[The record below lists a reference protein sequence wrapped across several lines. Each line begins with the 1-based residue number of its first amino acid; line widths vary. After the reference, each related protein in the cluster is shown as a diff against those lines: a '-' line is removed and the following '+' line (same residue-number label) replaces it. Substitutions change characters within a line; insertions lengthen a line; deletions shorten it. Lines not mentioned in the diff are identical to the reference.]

1 MLDNQLASIS
11 VDQLKGV
18 GPALRE
24 KLAKLNINNV
34 QDLLFHFPLR
44 YQDRSRLTPIGA
56 CFLGQEVL
64 VEGEIRQVDVSFGK
78 RRSLMVRLQDD
89 TGVINLRFFHFSGAQ
104 KTLLENNQRLRAFGE
119 IRRGLHGY
127 EMVHPEYDV
136 DQPSKPLGPV
146 KPTLT
151 PIYPSTD
158 GLHQASWRKLC
169 QQALICL
176 ARTQVT
182 DLLPDSAPQAQ
193 ISLTDAVRYLHE
205 APFNADVQA
214 LREGTHPAQQRLA
227 LEELTAHQVSML
239 LRKAQFKH
247 QPGVAIPDNGGLVN
261 ELLKRLPFSLTQA
274 QQRVMHDIELDLASG
289 QPMHRL
295 IQGDVGSG
303 KTIVA
308 ALSALYAIANGFQ
321 VAIMA
326 PTEILAEQHLEAFS
340 EWLEPLGIHIGWLT
354 GSSRVKHRRE
364 VLEGLANNSIQLLI
378 GTHALFQ
385 ESVDFAKLGL
395 VVIDEQHRFGVHQRL
410 ALREK
415 GKDIQPHQ
423 LIMTATP
430 IPRTLAMSS
439 YADLD
444 ISVIDELPAGRIP
457 INTVLIDNARRD
469 QVIARVAG
477 ACDAGKQAYW
487 VCTLIEES
495 EALQCQAAEDC
506 ANQLQM
512 LLPNT
517 RIGLVHGRMKADEK
531 SIVMDAFKR
540 AEIDLLVATTVI
552 EVGVNVPNA
561 SLMIIEN
568 PERLGLAQLHQLRGR
583 VGRGSE
589 ASHCVLMY
597 QDPLSLNGKQ
607 RLKIMR
613 ETTNGFII
621 AEEDLKLRG
630 PGEFMGTRQTGV
642 AQMKVADLGRDAHL
656 FDDARQL
663 AELLI
668 KKAPDKAEALVQRW
682 LAGADRYADA

>member
-1 MLDNQLASIS
+1 MLDNQLAALS

-24 KLAKLNINNV
+24 KLAKLNITNV

-56 CFLGQEVL
+56 CMLGQEVL
-64 VEGEIRQVDVSFGK
+64 IEGDIRQVDISFGK
-78 RRSLMVRLQDD
+78 RRSLMVRLQDN
-89 TGVINLRFFHFSGAQ
+89 TGVINLRFFHFSAAQ
-104 KTLLENNQRLRAFGE
+104 KKMLDNHSRLRVFGE
-119 IRRGLHGY
+119 IRRGLNGF
-127 EMVHPEYDV
+127 EMVHPEYEV
-136 DQPSKPLGPV
+136 DQATKPLGPI

-151 PIYPSTD
+151 PIYPSTE

-169 QQALICL
+169 QQALLCL

-182 DLLPDSAPQAQ
+182 DLLPANGRQSH
-193 ISLTDAVRYLHE
+193 ISLSDAVRYLHE
-205 APFNADVQA
+205 APFDADVQA

-227 LEELTAHQVSML
+227 LEELSAHQVSML
-239 LRKAQFKH
+239 LRKVQFKQ
-247 QPGVAIPDNGGLVN
+247 QPGVAMPHHAGLVDN
-261 ELLKRLPFSLTQA
+261 LLGRLPFALTGA
-274 QQRVMHDIELDLASG
+274 QQRVMQDIENDLASG
-289 QPMHRL
+289 HPMHRL

-308 ALSALYAIANGFQ
+308 ALSALYAIANGYQ
-321 VAIMA
+321 VAVMA

-340 EWLEPLGIHIGWLT
+340 EWLEPLGIQIGWLT
-354 GSSRVKHRRE
+354 GSSRAKQRRV
-364 VLEGLANNSIQLLI
+364 VLTGLADHSIKLLI

-385 ESVDFAKLGL
+385 DAVEFAKLGL

-430 IPRTLAMSS
+430 IPRTLAMSA

-444 ISVIDELPAGRIP
+444 VSVIDELPAGRKP
-457 INTVLIDNARRD
+457 INTVLIDNVRRE
-469 QVIARVAG
+469 QVIERVAS
-477 ACDAGKQAYW
+477 ACSEGKQAYW

-506 ANQLQM
+506 ASQLQ
-512 LLPNT
+512 LVLPNT
-517 RIGLVHGRMKADEK
+517 RIGLVHGRMKPDEK

-597 QDPLSLNGKQ
+597 QDPLSMHGKQ

-630 PGEFMGTRQTGV
+630 PGEFMGTRQTGL
-642 AQMKVADLGRDAHL
+642 AQMRVADLTRDAHL
-656 FDDARQL
+656 FDEARAL
-663 AELLI
+663 ADELI

>member
-1 MLDNQLASIS
+1 MHPNPLANTSTE
-11 VDQLKGV
+11 QLKGV
-18 GPALRE
+18 GPALRD
-24 KLAKLNINNV
+24 KLAKLNINNA
-34 QDLLFHFPLR
+34 QDLIFHFPLR
-44 YQDRSRLTPIGA
+44 YQDRSRVTPIGA
-56 CFLGQEVL
+56 SMLGQEIVI
-64 VEGEIRQVDVSFGK
+64 EGEVTRCDISFGK

-89 TGVINLRFFHFSGAQ
+89 TGVINLRFFHFSASQ
-104 KTLLENNQRLRAFGE
+104 KSMYEQATRLRAFGE
-119 IRRGLHGY
+119 IRRGPQGY
-127 EMVHPEYDV
+127 EMVHPECEIGH
-136 DQPSKPLGPV
+136 SERPLLPL

-151 PIYPSTD
+151 PVYPTTE
-158 GLHQASWRKLC
+158 GLHQVSWRKLC
-169 QQALICL
+169 LQALSL
-176 ARTQVT
+176 LDKTNVT
-182 DLLPDSAPQAQ
+182 DLLPASRMVPN
-193 ISLTDAVRYLHE
+193 ISLNAAVRYLHE
-205 APFNADVQA
+205 APFDADVQA
-214 LREGTHPAQQRLA
+214 LRDGVHPAQQRLA

-239 LRKAQFKH
+239 QRKH
-247 QPGVAIPDNGGLVN
+247 QYKQQPGAPMGDHHGLADQ
-261 ELLKRLPFSLTQA
+261 LLANLPFALTGA
-274 QQRVMHDIELDLASG
+274 QQRVMVDIAADLARH

-308 ALSALYAIANGFQ
+308 ALSALYAIANGYQ

-364 VLEGLANNSIQLLI
+364 VLAGLANNHVQLLI

-385 ESVDFAKLGL
+385 EGVEFAQLGL
-395 VVIDEQHRFGVHQRL
+395 VIIDEQHRFGVHQRL

-415 GKDIQPHQ
+415 GRDIQPHQ

-430 IPRTLAMSS
+430 IPRTLAMSA

-444 ISVIDELPAGRIP
+444 VSIIDELPAGRKP
-457 INTVLIDNARRD
+457 INTVLIDNRRRD
-469 QVIARVAG
+469 QVVERVAS
-477 ACDAGKQAYW
+477 ACSEGKQAYW

-506 ANQLQM
+506 ASDLQNQLPQ
-512 LLPNT
+512 L
-517 RIGLVHGRMKADEK
+517 RIGLVHGRMKPDEK

-540 AEIDLLVATTVI
+540 GDIDLLVATTVI

-597 QDPLSLNGKQ
+597 QDPLSMNGKH

-613 ETTNGFII
+613 ETTNGFVI

-630 PGEFMGTRQTGV
+630 PGEVMGTRQTGV
-642 AQMKVADLGRDAHL
+642 AQFRVADLMRDGHL
-656 FDDARQL
+656 FDEARRL
-663 AELLI
+663 ADEVM
-668 KKAPDKAEALVQRW
+668 ANQPAAAQALVERW